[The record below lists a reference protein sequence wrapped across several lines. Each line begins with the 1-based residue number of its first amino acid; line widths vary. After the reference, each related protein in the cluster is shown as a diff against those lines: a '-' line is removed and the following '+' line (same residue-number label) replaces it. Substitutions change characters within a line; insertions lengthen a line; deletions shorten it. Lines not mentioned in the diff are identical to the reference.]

1 MTAPLSF
8 NTSLAGVAD
17 TTAPT
22 LSSGATSV
30 VSTTAWTGVITTDEG
45 NGTIYTLVNQ
55 SGSATASAVKSGG
68 TSLPVFSAGQKSLSF
83 PGLTADTSGYYAHI
97 MHEDAATNQSSVTTI
112 GPFNTPSAGA
122 GTGTVELIVEREGDI
137 RVGDQRLAP
146 HPIWFRTLVD
156 DYITEP
162 TDPLAYDE
170 TQAGFTYVVDRGAN
184 VTGRYDYLTQV
195 PDVHDNRRRGHTKD
209 FACCLPAG
217 THTITVSV
225 YRHDGTFVGSDTWTG
240 TIVAPESVIPAA
252 DTYVI
257 SNSGT
262 DNGGIT
268 GANTHTTLLSA
279 VIASTGKTQPCLY
292 LYKRGETHVFG
303 QGLTLTTNNRDAI
316 IGAIGFGSAPIITS
330 NLSGELF
337 NFAPQNGG
345 SNGNWIFTGLRFQ
358 GSYNPDTETGNTGRL
373 ISRTTDVIDR
383 KLVLF
388 DGCEIDGYGT
398 ITNFI
403 GNDGDTNFAAMYHN
417 TRISGGWT
425 GFPIFL
431 APAHGAFVAFLGLS
445 MKSLPLSAMGGPNG
459 RNGYGCYRI
468 GGARCV
474 TKEAS
479 EFYSGADSTANILLQ
494 PTCRL
499 FTSPQEASIRRWRA
513 SIAGCYMDGGGRC
526 IAIPTS
532 NSFKP
537 GEERVYGCNLIAIKN
552 VLVGQTM
559 NEDHVSMTQAG
570 QYWANNIF
578 VHANGKTDSL
588 YPHGGGWGGFLNGDA
603 TRFSGPQGRDTT
615 SPVIFE
621 YNTFISLM
629 TNANLKGTPQLAD
642 NMTQFG
648 AQYVERNNIV
658 SFVHTGGP
666 NTAGVT
672 FTEDPM
678 LSNGGQAWVPLFTR
692 VKHKGTANKPGPI
705 NDTSFATAPGQVWDG
720 RVTAAPLATGQ
731 VIYDDFYNV
740 ARGGSTRVG
749 AVGQLST

>member
-1 MTAPLSF
+1 MTAPLIF
-8 NTSLAGVAD
+8 NTSLAGVTA
-17 TTAPT
+17 APT
-22 LSSGATSV
+22 LSSGSTSV
-30 VSTTAWTGVITTDEG
+30 VTTTAWTGVITTTGAD
-45 NGTIYTLVNQ
+45 GTIYTLVNQ
-55 SGSATASAVKSGG
+55 SDSAEDTVVEAVG
-68 TSLPVFSAGQKSLSF
+68 TSLPVSSQGQKSLSF
-83 PGLTADTSGYYAHI
+83 PGLTAETTGYYAHI
-97 MHEDAATNQSSVTTI
+97 MHKDAAGNRSAVTTI
-112 GPFNTPSAGA
+112 GPFNTPSEGA

-137 RVGDQRLAP
+137 RVGGQRLAP

-170 TQAGFTYVVDRGAN
+170 TQKGYAYVVDRGAN

-209 FACCLPAG
+209 FSCCLPAG
-217 THTITVSV
+217 THTITVNV
-225 YRHDGTFVGSDTWTG
+225 YRPDGTFVGSDTWTE
-240 TIVAPESVIPAA
+240 TIVEPTSVIPAS

-262 DNGGIT
+262 DNGGIS

-279 VIASTGKTQPCLY
+279 VVASTGKTQPCLY
-292 LYKRGETHVFG
+292 LYRSGQTHQFNQKIVP
-303 QGLTLTTNNRDAI
+303 TSNNRDAI
-316 IGAIGFGSAPIITS
+316 IGAIGSGAAPLITS
-330 NLSGELF
+330 NINDDLF
-337 NFAPQNGG
+337 EFSPQNGG

-358 GSYNPDTETGNTGRL
+358 GPYNPDTETGGGGK
-373 ISRTTDVIDR
+373 IMSRSVNVIDR

-388 DGCEIDGYGT
+388 DGCEFDGYGAIAT
-398 ITNFI
+398 FSG
-403 GNDGDTNFAAMYHN
+403 GNNKDGNFAFMMHN
-417 TRISGGWT
+417 SRASGGWR
-425 GFPIFL
+425 GFAYL
-431 APAHGAFVAFLGLS
+431 VASNPGVYVSFLGAS
-445 MKSLPLSAMGGPNG
+445 MKSLPLSAMGGDSSGNQ
-459 RNGYGCYRI
+459 YGCYRVSS
-468 GGARCV
+468 ARCLN
-474 TKEAS
+474 KEAS
-479 EFYSGADSTANILLQ
+479 EFYSGATPTATLLLQ
-494 PTCRL
+494 PTCRI
-499 FTSPQEASIRRWRA
+499 FTSPSDATTRRSRA
-513 SIAGCYMDGGGRC
+513 SIAGCYMDGGGTAV
-526 IAIPTS
+526 AIPTS
-532 NSFKP
+532 TVPPAGTSV
-537 GEERVYGCNLIAIKN
+537 RGCNLIAIKN

-559 NEDHVSMTQAG
+559 TKQHMNTTQAG
-570 QYWANNIF
+570 QYWANNIW
-578 VHANGKTDSL
+578 VHANGKTSDF
-588 YPHGGGWGGFLNGDA
+588 YPASGFRGFLYGDP
-603 TRFSGPQGRDTT
+603 TRFTGPAGRDTT

-629 TNANLKGTPQLAD
+629 TNANLKGTPVLQE

-648 AQYVERNNIV
+648 SQYIERNNIV
-658 SFVHTGGP
+658 SFVHSSGP

-692 VKHKGTANKPGPI
+692 VKHAATSSRPAI